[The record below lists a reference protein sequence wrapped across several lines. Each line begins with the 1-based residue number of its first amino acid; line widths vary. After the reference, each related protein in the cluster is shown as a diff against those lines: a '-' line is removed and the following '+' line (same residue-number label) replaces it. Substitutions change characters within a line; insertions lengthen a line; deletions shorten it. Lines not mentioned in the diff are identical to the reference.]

1 MDGVIKLDQ
10 KNLNSITDEMKR
22 LISLVNKIMDYE
34 KSEREKFVMD
44 FSQLNITESMK
55 LIVETHK
62 KRLKENKQRIK
73 ITGED
78 DMILKVD
85 ENLFK
90 QLVHNII
97 GNFLKYAGP
106 KTLLKINITKKY
118 IDFSDDGV

>member
-1 MDGVIKLDQ
+1 
-10 KNLNSITDEMKR
+10 
-22 LISLVNKIMDYE
+22 MDYE

-62 KRLKENKQRIK
+62 KRLRENKQRIK

-78 DMILKVD
+78 DMMLKVD
-85 ENLFK
+85 ESLFK

-97 GNFLKYAGP
+97 GNFLKYAGA

-118 IDFSDDGV
+118 IDFSDDGA